1 MKRSFDQVDS
11 DARPKPE
18 VCHLCTVAEQATVD
32 AGWAWTSAKW
42 FAPIGAPREAPF
54 CSECDAHYLD
64 DLDDGRGASTDW
76 GSLQGN
82 ASRWEVK
89 WHTFTILMHEKR
101 YMEIPYVA
109 KRVCEAIKMGPRME
123 TAEQMIVRGLGLR
136 EDWRGKSDQALKL
149 LITGTKRTRPWARR
163 LCRAL
168 EDLPGPLT
176 ARQAD
181 HLWRSSENTSSISV
195 AS

>member
-18 VCHLCTVAEQATVD
+18 VCQLCTVAEQATVD

-42 FAPIGAPREAPF
+42 FAPIAAPSQAPF

-64 DLDDGRGASTDW
+64 DMPLTGPHCFEGHE
-76 GSLQGN
+76 
-82 ASRWEVK
+82 SRWDMK
-89 WHTFTILMHEKR
+89 WRTFEILMREKR

-123 TAEQMIVRGLGLR
+123 SAEHMIVRGLGLR
-136 EDWRGKSDQALKL
+136 EDWRGKNDQALKL
-149 LITGTKRTRPWARR
+149 LITGTKRNSPMGEDDFS
-163 LCRAL
+163 RAL

-176 ARQAD
+176 ARQ
-181 HLWRSSENTSSISV
+181 
-195 AS
+195 